1 MKLKL
6 LSCEVLYREASLAIA
21 RSPHQVDIEFLPKGL
36 HDIGKEGML
45 QRLEEALE
53 KVDESK
59 YDAILFGYGMC
70 NYGTVG
76 LKARTIP
83 IVLPRAHD
91 CMTMFLGS
99 KERYVNY
106 FNENPGTYFLT
117 TGWIERGEN
126 PGELSQL
133 SIQHQNGMDM
143 TYQELVEKYG
153 EDNAQYLYDTLVD
166 QRKHYKQLTFIE
178 MGLEPDNHFEDYAR
192 NMAEEHSWNYK
203 KVKGDMS
210 LIEKLVNGI
219 WDDKEFMV
227 VQPGY
232 RIVMSYD
239 DQLIDVEKVD

>member
-1 MKLKL
+1 MRLKL

-36 HDIGKEGML
+36 HDIGRDGML

-53 KVDESK
+53 RIDESL
-59 YDAILFGYGMC
+59 YDAILLGYGMC

-76 LKARTIP
+76 LKARLIP

-91 CMTMFLGS
+91 CMTMFFGS
-99 KERYVNY
+99 KERYVEY

-133 SIQHQNGMDM
+133 SIQHQNGMDL

-153 EDNAQYLYDTLVD
+153 EDNAKYLYDTLVD
-166 QRKHYKQLTFIE
+166 QRKHYRQLTFIE
-178 MGLEPDNHFEDYAR
+178 MGLEPNGSFEEYAKG
-192 NMAEEHSWNYK
+192 MAVDHQWKFEK
-203 KVKGDMS
+203 IRGDMS
-210 LIEKLVNGI
+210 LIEKLVNGL
-219 WDDKEFMV
+219 WREDEFLIV
-227 VQPGY
+227 KPGH
-232 RIVMSYD
+232 RVTLRYD
-239 DQLIDVEKVD
+239 DLLIDSEKAD

>member
-1 MKLKL
+1 MKFKL
-6 LSCEVLYREASLAIA
+6 ISCEVLYREASLAIA
-21 RSPHQVDIEFLPKGL
+21 RSPHQIDIEFLPKGL
-36 HDIGKEGML
+36 HDIGQEGML
-45 QRLEEALE
+45 QRLEETLN

-76 LKARTIP
+76 LTAHSIP

-91 CMTMFLGS
+91 CMTLFFGGLD
-99 KERYVNY
+99 RYVEY
-106 FNENPGTYFLT
+106 FNDNPGTYFLT

-143 TYQELVEKYG
+143 TYQQLVEKYG
-153 EDNAQYLYDTLVD
+153 EDNATYLYETLVD

-178 MGLEPDNHFEDYAR
+178 MGLEADDHFENYAR
-192 NMAEEHSWNYK
+192 DMARDHQWTFQ

-210 LIEKLVNGI
+210 LIEKLINGI
-219 WDDKEFMV
+219 WDEKEFLV

-232 RIVMSYD
+232 RIIMSYD
-239 DQLIDVEKVD
+239 EQLIGMEKVE

>member
-1 MKLKL
+1 MRLKL
-6 LSCEVLYREASLAIA
+6 LSCEVLYREASLAMA

-45 QRLEEALE
+45 QRLEDALE
-53 KVDESK
+53 MVDESK

-91 CMTMFLGS
+91 CMTMFFGS

-106 FNENPGTYFLT
+106 FNDNPGTYFLT

-143 TYQELVEKYG
+143 TYQEMVEKYG

-192 NMAEEHSWNYK
+192 NMA
-203 KVKGDMS
+203 
-210 LIEKLVNGI
+210 
-219 WDDKEFMV
+219 
-227 VQPGY
+227 
-232 RIVMSYD
+232 
-239 DQLIDVEKVD
+239 

>member
-1 MKLKL
+1 MKLKM

-21 RSPHQVDIEFLPKGL
+21 RSPNQVDIQFLPKGL
-36 HDIGKEGML
+36 HDIGREGML
-45 QRLEEALE
+45 KRLEEALGRI
-53 KVDESK
+53 DETE

-76 LKARTIP
+76 LKARSIP

-91 CMTMFLGS
+91 CMTMFFGN
-99 KERYVNY
+99 KERYVEY

-143 TYQELVEKYG
+143 TYPELVKKYG
-153 EDNAQYLYDTLVD
+153 EDNARYLYDTLID
-166 QRKHYKQLTFIE
+166 QRKHYRQLTFIE
-178 MGLEPDNHFEDYAR
+178 MGLEPNGSFEEYAR
-192 NMAEEHSWNYK
+192 DMADDNKWKFEK
-203 KVKGDMS
+203 ICGDMS

-219 WDDKEFMV
+219 WNENEFLIV
-227 VQPGY
+227 KPGHKITI
-232 RIVMSYD
+232 RYD
-239 DQLIDVEKVD
+239 DQLIDSEKVD